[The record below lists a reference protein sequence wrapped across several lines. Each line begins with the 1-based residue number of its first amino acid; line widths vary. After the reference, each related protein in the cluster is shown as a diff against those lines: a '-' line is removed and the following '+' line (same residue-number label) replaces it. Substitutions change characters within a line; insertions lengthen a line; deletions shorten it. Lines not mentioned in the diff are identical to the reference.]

1 MRETYKNSEIGSMTE
16 TQITTINELT
26 IDDDRSTIETFLVT
40 NWKLLLTFF
49 KKFFVYFYQN
59 LYETWNSNLG
69 VPDYCHGK
77 YEKKNVFFCIS

>member
-40 NWKLLLTFF
+40 N
-49 KKFFVYFYQN
+49 
-59 LYETWNSNLG
+59 
-69 VPDYCHGK
+69 
-77 YEKKNVFFCIS
+77 